1 MDIFAQASQQKLRFG
16 TGKGQLSVEDLWD
29 LSVQE
34 LNTAAIALDAQIAT
48 TGQQGYLRVKSTA
61 DTAIT
66 LRRDILVYIINEK
79 LNQQDAAVANRSL
92 TQQQKELAELIHAKK
107 QQARANK
114 SLEELE
120 AEYNALVSKHNR
132 GLTAPLP

>member
-61 DTAIT
+61 DTKLT
-66 LRRDILVYIINEK
+66 LQRDIVVYIISYK
-79 LNQQDAAVANRSL
+79 LDQQDAVAANRSL

-120 AEYNALVSKHNR
+120 AEYDA
-132 GLTAPLP
+132 LTAK

>member
-61 DTAIT
+61 DTKLT
-66 LRRDILVYIINEK
+66 LQRDIVVYIISYK
-79 LNQQDAAVANRSL
+79 LDQQDAVAANRSL
-92 TQQQKELAELIHAKK
+92 TQQQKELAELIHMKK

-120 AEYNALVSKHNR
+120 AEYNAL
-132 GLTAPLP
+132 TAGK

>member
-61 DTAIT
+61 DTKLI
-66 LRRDILVYIINEK
+66 LQRDIVVYIISYK
-79 LNQQDAAVANRSL
+79 LDQQDAAVANRSL

-114 SLEELE
+114 SLEELQ
-120 AEYNALVSKHNR
+120 AEYDALVSK
-132 GLTAPLP
+132 

>member
-1 MDIFAQASQQKLRFG
+1 MDIFAQASQQKLRFSG
-16 TGKGQLSVEDLWD
+16 LGKGLLTTEDLWD
-29 LSVQE
+29 LPVE
-34 LNTAAIALDAQIAT
+34 TLNEGALLLDEHINKS
-48 TGQQGYLRVKSTA
+48 GQQGYLRVKSTT

-79 LNQQDAAVANRSL
+79 LNQQDAVAANRSL

-107 QQARANK
+107 QQVRANK

-120 AEYNALVSKHNR
+120 AEYNAL
-132 GLTAPLP
+132 TAGK

>member
-61 DTAIT
+61 DTKLT
-66 LRRDILVYIINEK
+66 LQRDILVYIITYK
-79 LNQQDAAVANRSL
+79 LDQQDAVAANRSL
-92 TQQQKELAELIHAKK
+92 TQQQKELAELIHMKK

-114 SLEELE
+114 SIEELE
-120 AEYNALVSKHNR
+120 AEFNALTASK
-132 GLTAPLP
+132 